1 MVKTLY
7 LDKMIYVAADIVWTR
22 GAGGWLSCAEGWEGL
37 WPANGQSKTVE
48 SCRSKTVTAGFLP
61 EDTILWGLQVE
72 SLAAK
77 EKVVKIFMCK
87 SYMLIAA

>member
-37 WPANGQSKTVE
+37 
-48 SCRSKTVTAGFLP
+48 
-61 EDTILWGLQVE
+61 
-72 SLAAK
+72 
-77 EKVVKIFMCK
+77 
-87 SYMLIAA
+87 

>member
-1 MVKTLY
+1 MQRDGKAFDQPMV
-7 LDKMIYVAADIVWTR
+7 R
-22 GAGGWLSCAEGWEGL
+22 GI
-37 WPANGQSKTVE
+37 
-48 SCRSKTVTAGFLP
+48 RSKTVTAGFLP